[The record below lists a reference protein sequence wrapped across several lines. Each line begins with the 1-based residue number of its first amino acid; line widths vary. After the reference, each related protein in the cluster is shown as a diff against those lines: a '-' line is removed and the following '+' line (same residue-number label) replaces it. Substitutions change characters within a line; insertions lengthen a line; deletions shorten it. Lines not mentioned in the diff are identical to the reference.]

1 MTNRNGAARVAAKG
15 GARPDSRLDFASAGR
30 DRTGMLG
37 RRDALPGGLPGK
49 DANAELTTI
58 NSITD
63 RQFHDLVRRLHC
75 LGPRPCGEILLE
87 FAPDLDVLI
96 QRLERYAEIDPDLVR
111 IADATDW
118 IQPEDLL
125 REVPA

>member
-1 MTNRNGAARVAAKG
+1 MRKSNNARAGGPPGTSAAATSSCLA
-15 GARPDSRLDFASAGR
+15 DSENS
-30 DRTGMLG
+30 TKT
-37 RRDALPGGLPGK
+37 RRF
-49 DANAELTTI
+49 
-58 NSITD
+58 
-63 RQFHDLVRRLHC
+63 RHLVRRVWKQ
-75 LGPRPCGEILLE
+75 GPRPVGEILLE